1 LYCAVAPAGLLF
13 SLAAAG
19 LPVEAAAGL
28 GAGATV
34 VRGGE
39 ELGAVLHTARALLYH
54 FVQSMV
60 VALAEVVV
68 FTAPADLPVDI

>member
-1 LYCAVAPAGLLF
+1 
-13 SLAAAG
+13 
-19 LPVEAAAGL
+19 
-28 GAGATV
+28 
-34 VRGGE
+34 
-39 ELGAVLHTARALLYH
+39 LLYH